1 MEPVTLVIAALAAA
15 GASAAKSIISS
26 YFRRDR
32 AGSHIL
38 ELVTSDGKKISISAS
53 ELTRDK
59 IAEITNTRTA
69 APAARA
75 Y

>member
-69 APAARA
+69 APAAGA